1 MAMEKATNNIKDA
14 KVKAYFDAV
23 TEGKTPAE
31 KLTADEYEAGIEQF
45 EKGIRKALSESDEL
59 VFRAKLGDMPE
70 ALSFSYIAQK
80 YFGKSRSWLMQKV
93 NGNTVNGKPARF
105 TDQEREQFRDA
116 LQDLSKKLSALAVT
130 L

>member
-1 MAMEKATNNIKDA
+1 MIMERATKNIKDA
-14 KVKAYFDAV
+14 KVKAYFEDLTDGKKPAV
-23 TEGKTPAE
+23 E
-31 KLTADEYEAGIEQF
+31 LTADEYEAGINQF
-45 EKGIRKALSESDEL
+45 EEGIRQALAKSDEL

-93 NGNTVNGKPARF
+93 NGNVVNGKKACF
-105 TDQEREQFRDA
+105 SDQERIQFREA

>member
-1 MAMEKATNNIKDA
+1 M
-14 KVKAYFDAV
+14 

>member
-1 MAMEKATNNIKDA
+1 MIMERATKNIKDA
-14 KVKAYFDAV
+14 KVKAYFEDV
-23 TEGKTPAE
+23 TDGKKPGVE
-31 KLTADEYEAGIEQF
+31 LTADEYEAGINQF
-45 EKGIRKALSESDEL
+45 EDGIRQALAKSDEL

-93 NGNTVNGKPARF
+93 NGNVVNGKKACF
-105 TDQEREQFRDA
+105 SEQERIQFREA